1 MSKTTKQR
9 RLAFTLVELLVV
21 IAIIGILIAMLLPA
35 VQQVREAARRIQCA
49 NNLRQLAIACHN
61 YESSYGKFP
70 PGLNI
75 QIGNGSGMIFPSSFN
90 ATLQPKGVTE
100 PPHAGKWGS
109 WMVWIFPFMEQ
120 NNLYDLMDLN
130 SRDLTS
136 TTTQGPNSP
145 GASIVATLICPSDY
159 IETNPLVF
167 PSGGNDHYFG
177 INSYFG
183 CGGVQAWFWNV
194 ATFDG
199 MLYYN
204 SQRKFSDIRDGSSN
218 VLLIGERYSFDPEY
232 PAFPTFRGW
241 AWNNFNSPR
250 DNIAGTAAP
259 INYMLPAG
267 SGPNPSFA
275 LTDLKFSSFSSAHSG
290 GANFAIADGSTQFLS
305 LTSTA
310 DLPRLQ
316 NLARIADGN
325 VVSMRD

>member
-1 MSKTTKQR
+1 MCKTSKHH

-35 VQQVREAARRIQCA
+35 VQQVREAARRVQCS

-61 YESSYGKFP
+61 YESAYGKFP

-75 QIGNGSGMIFPSSFN
+75 PIGNGSGMIFTSTYNSQL
-90 ATLQPKGVTE
+90 AAKGILP
-100 PPHAGKWGS
+100 PPHPDKWGS
-109 WMVWIFPFMEQ
+109 WMLWIFPFMEQ
-120 NNLYDLMDLN
+120 NNIYDIVDKT
-130 SRDLTS
+130 SRDLTP
-136 TTTQGPNSP
+136 TTTQGPNAPS
-145 GASIVATLICPSDY
+145 AAIVGSLICPSDH
-159 IETNPLVF
+159 IETNPIIF
-167 PSGGNDHYFG
+167 TSGGNDHYFG

-183 CGGVQAWFWNV
+183 CAGVQAWFWNV

-199 MLYYN
+199 MFFYN
-204 SQRKFSDIRDGSSN
+204 SQRTFSQITDGSSN
-218 VLLIGERYSFDPEY
+218 VLLIGERYSYDPEY

-241 AWNNFNSPR
+241 AWNNFNAPR

-290 GANFAIADGSTQFLS
+290 GANFSMADGSVQFLA

-325 VVSMRD
+325 VVSVRD